1 MWYIIGVSIDM
12 ETNDLYGVVQVSPFE
27 TKDLYGVVQV
37 SPFETNDLYGVVQV
51 SPLWRLHSLLLFIGN
66 PQLDRVD

>member
-51 SPLWRLHSLLLFIGN
+51 SPFETLDSLPLFIRGEV
-66 PQLDRVD
+66 LY

>member
-1 MWYIIGVSIDM
+1 M

-51 SPLWRLHSLLLFIGN
+51 SPLWRLHSLPLFSVPGMA
-66 PQLDRVD
+66 